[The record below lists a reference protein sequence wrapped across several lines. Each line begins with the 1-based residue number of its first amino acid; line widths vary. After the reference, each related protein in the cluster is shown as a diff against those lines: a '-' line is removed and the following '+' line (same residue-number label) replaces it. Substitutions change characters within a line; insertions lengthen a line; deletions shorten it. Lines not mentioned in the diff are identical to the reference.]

1 MSKEYNI
8 SKSNCQCAACQKAM
22 QPTQEYMA
30 TVHETDEDFAREDYC
45 MECWSAKSSEGQ
57 ADIVGV
63 WRATIPQAQEK
74 KKLFVD
80 DELLVNFF
88 QRLEQ
93 ATEPAKI
100 NFRFVLALVLM
111 RKKML
116 VYDRMLRKE
125 DGSEV
130 WTMHF
135 KGSDQIHE
143 VIDPKMDEDKIAQ
156 VSQHL
161 GEILQG
167 EL

>member
-8 SKSNCQCAACQKAM
+8 SKSNGQCVSCQKVL
-22 QPTQEYMA
+22 QPTQEYIA
-30 TVHETDEDFAREDYC
+30 TVRETDEDFVREDFC
-45 MECWSAKSSEGQ
+45 LDCWSEKSQQTQ
-57 ADIVGV
+57 ADIMGL
-63 WRATIPQAQEK
+63 WRATIPEAQEK

-88 QRLEQ
+88 QRLQE
-93 ATEPAKI
+93 ATEPTKI
-100 NFRFVLALVLM
+100 NFRFVLALILM

-116 VYDRMLRKE
+116 VYDRMIRKE
-125 DGSEV
+125 DGTEI
-130 WTMHF
+130 WNMHF
-135 KGSDQIHE
+135 KGSDQVHE
-143 VIDPKMDEDKIAQ
+143 VVDPKMDEDKITQ